1 MWTFFFPISM
11 WWGVTYLHCIK
22 DYLMIR
28 FKYIYAFCTLEPHV
42 KRGGFRNHGGKE
54 NSWSKI
60 YIHIFL
66 WIIYLGNQ
74 WISNEIYR
82 KIYLRYVFLST
93 FDTISNCYDH
103 TQYLVEFFPTL
114 THDNKVSSAIDE
126 YYASKNQ
133 SVSTKC
139 NEINA

>member
-74 WISNEIYR
+74 WISNKIYR
-82 KIYLRYVFLST
+82 KICLRYIACFYRLLIQFLIAMIICNIWWNS
-93 FDTISNCYDH
+93 FRHWLMIIRFQVPSMNIMHQKIRACR
-103 TQYLVEFFPTL
+103 Q
-114 THDNKVSSAIDE
+114 NA
-126 YYASKNQ
+126 
-133 SVSTKC
+133 TK
-139 NEINA
+139 